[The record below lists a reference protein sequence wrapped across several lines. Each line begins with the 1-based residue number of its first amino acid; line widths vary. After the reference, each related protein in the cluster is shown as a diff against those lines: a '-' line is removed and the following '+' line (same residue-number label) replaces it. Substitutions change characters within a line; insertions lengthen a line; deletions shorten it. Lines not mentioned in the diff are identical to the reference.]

1 MNCSVVCTL
10 VFINLFKFRYD
21 FNNQQ
26 NRNLTKFSLKK
37 GKRKTVKAVID
48 RFYRLGW

>member
-1 MNCSVVCTL
+1 MYNFYINTN
-10 VFINLFKFRYD
+10 VFTFRCD

-26 NRNLTKFSLKK
+26 NRSLTKFSLKK